1 MAELNP
7 SRLIV
12 ARKRRGL
19 TKRALAD
26 RAAISTRSLSAYE
39 AGTQE
44 PNSQTRR
51 RLADVLAF
59 PLSFFEGSDLEEP
72 SLDATSFRALTRL
85 TARRRDQA
93 CSSATLALAL
103 ADWLD
108 TRFKLP
114 EPDLPQ
120 LRGVD
125 PDTAADAVRKSWGLG
140 ESPIANMV
148 HLLEAHGVR
157 VFSLAEECAD
167 VDAFSFWRDGVPY
180 MFLNTLKSAER
191 SRMDAAHELGHL
203 TLHWGHET
211 PRGREAEHQAQAFG
225 SAFLMP
231 RGSVLAKAPRTAR
244 VDHLIK
250 AKGYW
255 KVAVA
260 NLAYRMHKLGLLTE
274 WQYRSLFIEI
284 GEKGY
289 RRNEPRSIDRETS
302 QVLSKAL
309 GTLRAEGMTKG
320 DIAEALGLPTEELNK
335 VIFGLVLTP
344 LDGRGDPGS
353 FESGGRQPD
362 LHLVP
367 HRHTENES
375 R

>member
-1 MAELNP
+1 MTELNP

-26 RAAISTRSLSAYE
+26 RAGISTRSLSAYE
-39 AGTQE
+39 SGTQE
-44 PNSQTRR
+44 PNSETRR
-51 RLADVLAF
+51 RLADVLGF
-59 PLSFFEGSDLEEP
+59 PLSFFERSDLEEP

-93 CSSATLALAL
+93 CSSATLALEL

-108 TRFKLP
+108 ARFELP
-114 EPDLPQ
+114 EADVPQ

-125 PDTAADAVRKSWGLG
+125 PETAADAVRKSWGLG

-148 HLLEAHGVR
+148 HLLEAYGVR
-157 VFSLAEECAD
+157 VFSLAEECVE

-180 MFLNTLKSAER
+180 MFLNTMKSAER

-203 TLHWGHET
+203 ILHWGHET

-244 VDHLIK
+244 IDHLIK
-250 AKGYW
+250 AKAYW

-284 GEKGY
+284 GERGY

-302 QVLSKAL
+302 QILSKAL
-309 GTLRAEGMTKG
+309 ATLRAEGMTKA
-320 DIAEALGLPTEELNK
+320 DIAEALGLPIEELNK

-344 LDGRGDPGS
+344 LDGRGNPNS
-353 FESGGRQPD
+353 RETARKQPD
-362 LHLVP
+362 LHLVS
-367 HRHTENES
+367 HRHTEND
-375 R
+375 